1 MLEFPY
7 CNNSSSRSDGLDEL
21 LNARILQH
29 AATTSRPNS
38 RAGSLSLHRRSSVRD
53 HRAMKR
59 KWRSTHGTTGEFALG
74 FDIVHCDGGNFSSKK
89 SSNVNILLKFCD
101 PILEAM
107 DSAFVLSKI
116 IIKAPTHGFTAPCK
130 EGLIFVSHEPIS
142 LEATSK
148 YDDFTEADYQALL
161 ESNENGS
168 IDDSWPAAYFR
179 LDSITNM
186 TTQVLHPNRSGKFIS
201 VKLLRAEGDADN
213 IDLQYLGLIG
223 FTGPRSFDAGSL
235 R

>member
-1 MLEFPY
+1 
-7 CNNSSSRSDGLDEL
+7 
-21 LNARILQH
+21 
-29 AATTSRPNS
+29 
-38 RAGSLSLHRRSSVRD
+38 
-53 HRAMKR
+53 MKR

-74 FDIVHCDGGNFSSKK
+74 FDIVHCDGGNFSSTYDVENILKNDNNVYCSKK